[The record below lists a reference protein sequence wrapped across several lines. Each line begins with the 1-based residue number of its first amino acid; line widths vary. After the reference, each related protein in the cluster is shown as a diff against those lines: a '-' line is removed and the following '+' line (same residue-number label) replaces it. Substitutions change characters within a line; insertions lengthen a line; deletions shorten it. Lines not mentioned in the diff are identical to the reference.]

1 MMKMNDTKISIKI
14 LKHISK
20 SFKDINKSVRK
31 NEYTHYV
38 FKGGRGSTKSSYIAI
53 RIITSMIK
61 DSKKGNI
68 TNCVALRKTA
78 NTLKDSV
85 YSQLLWAIDVLGLQF
100 MFKVKLSPLEII
112 IKSTGQ
118 RIVFRGSDDPTKIKS
133 IKFQKGYCK
142 YIWYEELDQFDG
154 MEEIRNINQSL
165 MRGGSKYCVL
175 YSYNP
180 PKSINNWVNAE
191 MLIDRLDRLI
201 HHSTYLEVPT
211 NWLGEQFFIEADH
224 LKKTKELKYRHEY
237 LGEAVGTGGQVFDN
251 ITLRKI
257 TDEEISHFDNIARG
271 IDWGYVDPFTYNVNY
286 FDRNRRKLYI
296 YFELYITFS
305 GNRKPIELIKK
316 ENKNNEYIVADSAEP
331 KSIREFQE
339 HNINVKAAKKGP
351 GSIEHGIKWLQD
363 LEEIIIDPNRCPNA
377 AMEFSTY
384 ELEMDKQGNFKSNF
398 PDKNNHII
406 DGVRYSREH
415 EMGGNDCG
423 VT

>member
-1 MMKMNDTKISIKI
+1 MNNDLDINYDIRN
-14 LKHISK
+14 HISK
-20 SFKDINKSVRK
+20 SFYDIDKKINSEK
-31 NEYTHYV
+31 YTHHV

-53 RIITSMIK
+53 KILDNMIYDFK
-61 DSKKGNI
+61 NGNI
-68 TNCVALRKTA
+68 TNCVSLRKTA

-180 PKSINNWVNAE
+180 PKSINNWINAE

-201 HHSTYLEVPT
+201 HHSTYLEVSR

-251 ITLRKI
+251 IVLRKI
-257 TDEEISHFDNIARG
+257 TDDEINRFDNIARG
-271 IDWGYVDPFTYNVNY
+271 IDWGYANDPFAYTVNY
-286 FDRNRRKLYI
+286 YDSTRRKLYI
-296 YFELYITFS
+296 FFEIYKVGLS
-305 GNRKPIELIKK
+305 NRKAIEMIKK
-316 ENKNNEYIVADSAEP
+316 ENTLNKYITCDSEEP
-331 KSIREFQE
+331 KSIDEFRD
-339 HNINVKAAKKGP
+339 NNLNAKGAKKGK
-351 GSIEHGIKWLQD
+351 GSVEYGIKWLQD
-363 LEEIIIDPNRCPNA
+363 LEEIIIDKYRCPNSA
-377 AMEFSTY
+377 IEFTTY
-384 ELEMDKQGNFKSNF
+384 ELEKDKYGNFKSKY
-398 PDKNNHII
+398 PDKDNHII
-406 DGVRYSREH
+406 DAVRYSMED
-415 EMGGNDCG
+415 EMKGNDCG
-423 VT
+423 IS